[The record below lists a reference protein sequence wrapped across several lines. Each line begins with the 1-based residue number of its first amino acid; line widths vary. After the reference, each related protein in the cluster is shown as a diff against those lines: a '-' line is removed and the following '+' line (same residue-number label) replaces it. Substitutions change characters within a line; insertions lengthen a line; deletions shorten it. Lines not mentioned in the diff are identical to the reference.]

1 MKEASSHTSS
11 SLTGNLK
18 PITFLSEKQNRQKTS
33 DLEVKTF
40 HRAKA
45 FDSHLSVFEL
55 LTFQCFISSLGEGR
69 TGNSLSLDL
78 SAMTLGCLYSVRK
91 SGGGTDADHQN
102 ILNSLKGNTVSISSK
117 KAVRTHHE

>member
-11 SLTGNLK
+11 SVTGNLK

-33 DLEVKTF
+33 DLEVKTT
-40 HRAKA
+40 KT
-45 FDSHLSVFEL
+45 FDSHLSVLEL
-55 LTFQCFISSLGEGR
+55 LTFQYFISSLGEGR

-91 SGGGTDADHQN
+91 SGG
-102 ILNSLKGNTVSISSK
+102 K
-117 KAVRTHHE
+117 KRMQITKIY